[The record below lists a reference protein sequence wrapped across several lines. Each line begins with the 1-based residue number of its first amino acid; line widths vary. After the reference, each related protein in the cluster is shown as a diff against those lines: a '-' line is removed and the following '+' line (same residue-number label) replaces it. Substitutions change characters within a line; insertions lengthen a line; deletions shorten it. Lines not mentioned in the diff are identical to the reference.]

1 MANPEGFS
9 MVIHSDDILPHSTIS
24 KSRSKRKLKNIPSPD
39 QSNEMDITF
48 SHIHHDTDVGTCD
61 GIPLDQIILQESLL
75 SQESHNIHL
84 TNDQLDSFNSC
95 AGSDHGLSVNSPLVE
110 MLSTPLM
117 KIEED
122 AEN

>member
-1 MANPEGFS
+1 MN
-9 MVIHSDDILPHSTIS
+9 IHSDDILPHSMIS
-24 KSRSKRKLKNIPSPD
+24 KSRSKRKSKNMPSPD
-39 QSNEMDITF
+39 RSDEMDITF
-48 SHIHHDTDVGTCD
+48 SHIDHENDVGTCDD

-95 AGSDHGLSVNSPLVE
+95 AGSEHGLSVNSPLVE
-110 MLSTPLM
+110 MLSTPVM